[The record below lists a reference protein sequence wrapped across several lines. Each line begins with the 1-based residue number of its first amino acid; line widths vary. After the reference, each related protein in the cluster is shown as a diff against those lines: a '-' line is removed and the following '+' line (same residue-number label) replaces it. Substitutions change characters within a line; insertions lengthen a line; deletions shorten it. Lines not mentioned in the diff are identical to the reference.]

1 VSATVGLRWADGKVV
16 TSIKGTNLL
25 NQTIQQHV
33 YGDILKLGVVGEVRV
48 FVK

>member
-1 VSATVGLRWADGKVV
+1 M
-16 TSIKGTNLL
+16 NLL
-25 NQTIQQHV
+25 NQTVQQHT